1 MTGAN
6 HVLVNLDL
14 ESKWVNLKDLVSTS
28 NEILLAKN
36 RKIKSTYSHPFYS

>member
-14 ESKWVNLKDLVSTS
+14 ESKWVNLNDLVSTS
-28 NEILLAKN
+28 NMKYYLKKRKN
-36 RKIKSTYSHPFYS
+36 